1 MAHDLQFIA
10 RQFRTR
16 GEPSD
21 IAPVPV
27 GHINDTFIVTVAEN
41 TCSPAAVARASR
53 VPERDLSR
61 LGSPCPCT
69 SGETSTSWP
78 DKARPR
84 WPRDARAGRPR
95 HDATRYI
102 LQRINQIVFKNPV
115 QVMANAVRI
124 TEHIRAKMAGKR
136 GHSTFSSMAGNLA
149 GKPAN
154 EEEVECPLFLRQLAV
169 VATKDGGAYYQDAAG
184 NVWRMYNFIENAVTY
199 DSLQSAALAR
209 EAARMFGWFQRMLT
223 DLPGPPLYETIPGF
237 HNTPRR
243 FEVFQEVLKADVANR
258 AKQAKDEIDF
268 VFENAAIC
276 HVLYDLVKRGEI
288 PVRIAHNDAKINNV
302 MFDTRTSKGVC
313 VIDLDTAMPGLS
325 VYDFGDLVRTATCP
339 AAEDERDLSK
349 VAVDITLFEAL
360 AQGFVEGTSL
370 FLTPAERQHL
380 VFGGKLITFEQM
392 IRFLTDYLA
401 GDVYYK
407 VHREGHN
414 LDRTR
419 TQMKLVQ
426 SIVEQ
431 EEDMNHLVERAL

>member
-27 GHINDTFIVTVAEN
+27 GHINDTYIV
-41 TCSPAAVARASR
+41 AA
-53 VPERDLSR
+53 
-61 LGSPCPCT
+61 G
-69 SGETSTSWP
+69 
-78 DKARPR
+78 
-84 WPRDARAGRPR
+84 
-95 HDATRYI
+95 HDRYV
-102 LQRINQIVFKNPV
+102 LQRINQIVFTKPV

-124 TEHIRAKMAGKR
+124 TEHIRGKMETAAPG
-136 GHSTFSSMAGNLA
+136 SAS
-149 GKPAN
+149 
-154 EEEVECPLFLRQLAV
+154 RQLAV
-169 VATKDGGAYYQDAAG
+169 VATKNDGAYYCDAAG

-199 DSLQSAALAR
+199 DCLQSAALAR
-209 EAARMFGWFQRMLT
+209 EAARMFGWFQRMLI
-223 DLPGPPLYETIPGF
+223 DLPGPPLHETIPDF

-243 FEVFQEVLKADVANR
+243 FERFQEVLKADVVNR
-258 AKQAKDEIDF
+258 GKQAKDEIDF
-268 VFENAAIC
+268 VFEHAAIC
-276 HVLYDLVKRGEI
+276 QVLYDLVKRGDI
-288 PVRIAHNDAKINNV
+288 PIRIAHNDAKINNV
-302 MFDTRTSKGVC
+302 MFDTSTSKGVC
-313 VIDLDTAMPGLS
+313 VIDLDTVMPGLS

-349 VAVDITLFEAL
+349 VAVDSALFEAL
-360 AQGFVEGTSL
+360 AQGFVEETGA

-380 VFGGKLITFEQM
+380 VFGGLLITFEQM

-426 SIVEQ
+426 SIIEQ
-431 EEDMNHLVERAL
+431 EQDLNQLVERAL

>member
-16 GEPSD
+16 GEPVE

-27 GHINDTFIVTVAEN
+27 GHINDTFI
-41 TCSPAAVARASR
+41 AA
-53 VPERDLSR
+53 
-61 LGSPCPCT
+61 T
-69 SGETSTSWP
+69 SSN
-78 DKARPR
+78 
-84 WPRDARAGRPR
+84 
-95 HDATRYI
+95 RYL

-115 QVMANAVRI
+115 QVMANIVRI
-124 TEHIRAKMAGKR
+124 TEHIRVKMETTNPESA
-136 GHSTFSSMAGNLA
+136 S
-149 GKPAN
+149 
-154 EEEVECPLFLRQLAV
+154 RQLAV
-169 VATKDGGAYYQDAAG
+169 VATKDDRSYHRDATG

-209 EAARMFGWFQRMLT
+209 EAARMFGWFQKMLT
-223 DLPGPPLYETIPGF
+223 DLPGPPLYETILGF

-243 FEVFQEVLKADVANR
+243 FEVFQEVVKADVANR
-258 AKQAKDEIDF
+258 AKNAGSEIDF

-276 HVLYDLVKRGEI
+276 HVLSDLVTRGEI

-302 MFDTRTSKGVC
+302 MLDEQTGKGVC
-313 VIDLDTAMPGLS
+313 IIDLDTVMPGLS
-325 VYDFGDLVRTATCP
+325 VYDFGDLVRTATCS

-349 VAVDITLFEAL
+349 VAVDIALFDAL
-360 AQGFVEGTSL
+360 ARGFVEETGR
-370 FLTPAERQHL
+370 FLTPTERHHL
-380 VFGGKLITFEQM
+380 TFGGKLITFEQL

-419 TQMKLVQ
+419 TQRKLVQ
-426 SIVEQ
+426 SIIEQ
-431 EEDMNHLVERAL
+431 EEDLNRLVERAL